1 MFISNAEKKYIDD
14 SLVYLRNEIILLK
27 NRADTLEQTN
37 SALLKIATNKAKL
50 DAEQSSVTVTVHA
63 PHGLRKDG
71 TPKKKPGPAIGST
84 WRHKK

>member
-1 MFISNAEKKYIDD
+1 MFISKSLKQKIQFDLMYLEAEVK
-14 SLVYLRNEIILLK
+14 RLK
-27 NRADTLEQTN
+27 MKVDTLEAST

-71 TPKKKPGPAIGST
+71 TPKKKPG
-84 WRHKK
+84 RKREELL